1 MNTPEIKTLNFQI
14 EEITKKIDAIKK
26 QLKAKTKELDLKIK
40 DDNAD
45 LFGGRKSEDTDQ
57 VFLFSERVNISER
70 DKVLGPLKFSIKT
83 AEIELTRLLNL
94 KSNINQINV
103 TGQLF

>member
-1 MNTPEIKTLNFQI
+1 MDTPEIKMLNFQI
-14 EEITKKIDAIKK
+14 EEINKKIDSIKK
-26 QLKAKTKELDLKIK
+26 LLKSKTKELDLKIK

-70 DKVLGPLKFSIKT
+70 DKVIGPLKLSIKT
-83 AEIELTRLLNL
+83 AEIEATRLLNL
-94 KSNINQINV
+94 KSNINQISV
-103 TGQLF
+103 TEKLF